1 MTMSKS
7 PRDAHPNVDDVAPGT
22 FDAEDYSIRDGI
34 RSYVIGLG
42 LATILTVVSFLVAKT
57 NLVWQPSIPIALV
70 VLAIAQMAVHVIFF
84 LHITTGPDNTNNILA
99 LAFGILIVT
108 LVVVGS
114 LFIMYNLNHNMMPMD
129 QMMHMQR

>member
-1 MTMSKS
+1 MLLRRRRLLNTG
-7 PRDAHPNVDDVAPGT
+7 RDPKLPD
-22 FDAEDYSIRDGI
+22 
-34 RSYVIGLG
+34 
-42 LATILTVVSFLVAKT
+42 ATILTVTSFLVAKT

-108 LVVVGS
+108 LVVAGS
-114 LFIMYNLNHNMMPMD
+114 LWIMYNLNHNMMPMD

>member
-1 MTMSKS
+1 MTEHL
-7 PRDAHPNVDDVAPGT
+7 RDAGPNVEEVAPGAV
-22 FDAEDYSIRDGI
+22 DAEDYSIRDGI
-34 RSYVIGLG
+34 QSYVIGLG
-42 LATILTVVSFLVAKT
+42 LATILTVISFLVAKT

-114 LFIMYNLNHNMMPMD
+114 LWIMYNLNHNMMPMD